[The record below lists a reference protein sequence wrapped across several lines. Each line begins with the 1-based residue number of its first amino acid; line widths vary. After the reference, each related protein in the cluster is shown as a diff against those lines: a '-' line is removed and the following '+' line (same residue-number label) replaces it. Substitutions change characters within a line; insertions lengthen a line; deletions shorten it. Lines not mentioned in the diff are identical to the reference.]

1 MTVDTPELER
11 IPLQPQEQ
19 MALFGNLLDNAIE
32 ACEMLKEED
41 RWIRLTIRKSHQL
54 LMIKIENSIREGTGP
69 GRRSHPKAG
78 PAFTGMD

>member
-11 IPLQPQEQ
+11 IPQPQEQ

-41 RWIRLTIRKSHQL
+41 RWIRLTIRKSHL
-54 LMIKIENSIREGTGP
+54 L
-69 GRRSHPKAG
+69 A
-78 PAFTGMD
+78 

>member
-32 ACEMLKEED
+32 ACETLKEEN

-54 LMIKIENSIREGTGP
+54 LMIKIENSIRGN
-69 GRRSHPKAG
+69 
-78 PAFTGMD
+78 